1 MKLSLGPILYY
12 WDRDTVF
19 NFYEEIAAAPVD
31 IVYLGEAVCSRRQ
44 IVRLDDW
51 LEISKK
57 LADAGKEVVLS
68 TLALIESESDLK
80 RLRRVVENGRFA
92 VEANDM
98 GAVRLASSAK
108 IPFVAGPH
116 INTYNPQT
124 LALLSELGAKRWV
137 MPVELSLEALS
148 HMQAA
153 RPTGMETEVFAY
165 GRLPLA
171 FSARCFTARHYN
183 LPKDDCQFRCI
194 DYANGLTLKTREGQP
209 FLVLNGIQTQSASV
223 YNLIGELDSMRDTGV
238 DVVRVSPQ
246 AFHTAKILRLFRE
259 TMENRLPA
267 HAATQKMA
275 ALMPDQACDGYWHG
289 LPGIEQSYLRQN
301 AAEDAA

>member
-44 IVRLDDW
+44 LVRTDDW
-51 LEISKK
+51 LEIGRK

-80 RLRRVVENGRFA
+80 RLRRIAENGKFA

-98 GAVRLASSAK
+98 GAVRLASAAK

-124 LALLSELGAKRWV
+124 LALLNELGAKRWV
-137 MPVELSLEALS
+137 MPVEMSREALS
-148 HMQAA
+148 HMQAT

-183 LPKDDCQFRCI
+183 LPKDDCQFRCL

-209 FLVLNGIQTQSASV
+209 FLALNGIQTMSSSI

-246 AFHTAKILRLFRE
+246 AFHTAKIIRLFRE
-259 TMENRLPA
+259 TMEGRLPA
-267 HAATQKMA
+267 PAATQKMA
-275 ALMPDQACDGYWHG
+275 ALMFDQACDGYWFG
-289 LPGIEQSYLRQN
+289 RPGIEQSYMQN
-301 AAEDAA
+301 AKEDAA